1 MRKYSILFFISL
13 VIVFVS
19 SSCGNKSKKTDN
31 DKEFIRPAAMDFTS
45 KDSAEIK
52 SLLNTFVGYINQGD
66 ISNASSMLYF
76 VHNDSVTPLPLE
88 KRQKFE
94 FLLTK
99 FPFKSAEL
107 KSYKLMS
114 KRDNTITIALKMTD
128 NADVE
133 SGKNTINLAVNPVVK
148 NGTWYLTL
156 RDNDAEGVDNPEIIR

>member
-13 VIVFVS
+13 VIVFA
-19 SSCGNKSKKTDN
+19 SSCGNKNKKADS

-45 KDSAEIK
+45 KDSAEIN

-66 ISNASSMLYF
+66 ISSASSMLYF

-94 FLLTK
+94 ILLTK

-114 KRDNTITIALKMTD
+114 NRDNIITIALKMTD
-128 NADVE
+128 DADVE
-133 SGKNTINLAVNPVVK
+133 SGKNTISLAVNPVAK